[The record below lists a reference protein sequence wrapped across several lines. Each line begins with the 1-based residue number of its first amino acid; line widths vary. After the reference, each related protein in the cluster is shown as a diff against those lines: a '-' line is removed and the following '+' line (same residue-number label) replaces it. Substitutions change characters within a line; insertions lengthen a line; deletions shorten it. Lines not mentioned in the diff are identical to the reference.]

1 MIKRLILYAFLLF
14 LPTIIW
20 ASSIVS
26 IPIAWDHE
34 APETVDWYN
43 IYVSE
48 TQGVYPDIP
57 YARITRLPDNSHP
70 LYLRFNVDTKTIY
83 LRVKAENEN
92 GESDWS
98 NEVKVEMSFIV
109 TYLE

>member
-26 IPIAWDHE
+26 IPITWDHE

-57 YARITRLPDNSHP
+57 YGRTTRLPSSASP
-70 LYLRFNVDTKTIY
+70 LYLRFNVDTKTLY
-83 LRVKAENEN
+83 LRVKAENQY